1 MRCPPVTL
9 RHVDY
14 FAGGFALTAIV
25 LHDAAHVADGR
36 WYDAFWVCNLAAL
49 LIGPAALARS
59 ALLATVALTW
69 ILPGTVLWLLTA
81 VLADAN
87 LLPTSFGVH
96 LGGCVVAAWAVWRS
110 GCARSSVAL
119 ALALPAFALL
129 CSRLFLPPER
139 NVNAAHAVPRGF
151 TALGSDFPVFIASAT
166 AITLVLCAVG
176 QLLCRALARL
186 PNSSLR

>member
-1 MRCPPVTL
+1 MRRSRLTL

-14 FAGGFALTAIV
+14 FAGGFALAAIV
-25 LHDAAHVADGR
+25 LHDAAHVSDGR

-49 LIGPAALARS
+49 LIGPAAITRS
-59 ALLATVALTW
+59 TLLATVSLTW
-69 ILPGTVLWLLTA
+69 ILPGTVLWLSTA

-96 LGGCVVAAWAVWRS
+96 IGGCVVAAWAVWRS
-110 GCARSSVAL
+110 GCARTSVAL
-119 ALALPAFALL
+119 TLALPVFAVL

-166 AITLVLCAVG
+166 AITLLLCALG
-176 QLLCRALARL
+176 QLLCSALARL
-186 PNSSLR
+186 PNPER